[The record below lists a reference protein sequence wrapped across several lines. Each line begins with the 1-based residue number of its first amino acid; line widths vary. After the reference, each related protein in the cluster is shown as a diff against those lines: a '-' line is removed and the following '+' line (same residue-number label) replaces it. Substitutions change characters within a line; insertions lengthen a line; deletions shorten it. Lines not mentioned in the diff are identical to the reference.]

1 MKKSLLFF
9 YVLFCVSVYEVHAQ
23 NQKLVSSVSNK
34 GVPYNKYLSV
44 DESYY
49 KVATTFST
57 HKTKTNLS
65 PLSNSLKVGSTYYDL
80 QSNASMSRRII
91 AHGNGTVSMIWTM
104 STDGPTAYNTRG
116 TGYNFFNPSLPGN
129 HLLYP
134 SGPTARLEGSTKTGF
149 PSLAVLEDTTE
160 LVMAHFGTAG
170 DYKMGTNTGLGS
182 GAWVFKNA
190 NAMTVYDGF
199 STVWCRIATGG
210 QDKKTIHIIGTYN
223 DETAPK
229 VKLKGVTNPLV
240 YSMSADAGVGWDQQ
254 SVVLPGY
261 DSTRYVDGSAEN
273 YSMDANDSIV
283 AIVSS
288 ALEGDVT
295 LWKSTNNG
303 TSFTRTF
310 VDSFIYAPT
319 IDSALVNDTVW
330 TSDGGSSVVID
341 AAGKVHVAY
350 SGVRISKTDFFPG
363 DMKLTYWN
371 DANKQQIVIPI
382 TLDDVDGSQNS
393 GDESGTYEIG
403 DSTTVLTTPITIDDG
418 RYGNSALLTEP
429 SIAVD
434 GNNVFIL
441 FSLPRDNDR
450 TSANDTTDK
459 SFRDIWIV
467 ASQDGGATWGKI
479 QNISCTPQEEEF
491 YITMAKNASGN
502 YLHLL
507 YQWDTEPGTIVL
519 HSNPADFNEIRY
531 GIINKAAVLAGTANC
546 QMGVIGVN
554 EIANDQFGVINN
566 FPNPTSGITYFNL
579 NVRESKNLTLT
590 IFNSLGQ
597 TVYTYSNK
605 YSVGNHTLSVDA
617 SKFASGIYS
626 YSISSGDAAV
636 SGKFIKE

>member
-1 MKKSLLFF
+1 
-9 YVLFCVSVYEVHAQ
+9 
-23 NQKLVSSVSNK
+23 
-34 GVPYNKYLSV
+34 
-44 DESYY
+44 
-49 KVATTFST
+49 
-57 HKTKTNLS
+57 
-65 PLSNSLKVGSTYYDL
+65 
-80 QSNASMSRRII
+80 MSRRII

-104 STDGPTAYNTRG
+104 STDGPTAFNARG
-116 TGYNFFNPSLPGN
+116 TGYNFYDPALPGN

-134 SGPTARLEGSTKTGF
+134 GGPTARLESVKTGF
-149 PSLAVLEDTTE
+149 TNIAELDGGE
-160 LVMAHFGTAG
+160 LVIAHDGTAG
-170 DYKMGTNTGLGS
+170 DFYLGTKATLGS
-182 GAWVFKNA
+182 GTW
-190 NAMTVYDGF
+190 
-199 STVWCRIATGG
+199 STFMKTFASTTLSGKGALWAKIGTGG
-210 QDKKTIHIIGTYN
+210 PDGKSIHIIANYSDTNVVLNG
-223 DETAPK
+223 
-229 VKLKGVTNPLV
+229 VKEPMV
-240 YSMSADAGVGWDQQ
+240 YCLSKDGGGAWDQQ
-254 SVVLPGY
+254 STVLPGY
-261 DSTRYVDGSAEN
+261 NNTRLLVGSAEN
-273 YSMDANDSIV
+273 YALDVNSSNV
-283 AIVSS
+283 AIVNSS
-288 ALEGDVT
+288 LGGDAT
-295 LWKSTNNG
+295 LWKSTDNG
-303 TSFTRTF
+303 DTFIRTYI
-310 VDSFIYAPT
+310 DSFPYAPDIDLTNTTDT
-319 IDSALVNDTVW
+319 IW
-330 TSDGGSSVVID
+330 TSDGGSTVVVD
-341 AAGKVHVAY
+341 ETGKVHVAY
-350 SGVRISKTDFFPG
+350 SGVRISKNEFFPG

-371 DANKQQIVIPI
+371 DVDKIQVEIPI
-382 TLDDVDGSQNS
+382 TLNDVDGSQNS
-393 GDESGTYEIG
+393 GDASGTYEIG
-403 DSTTVLTTPITIDDG
+403 NNTTVLNNPATIEDG

-441 FSLPRDNDR
+441 FSLPRDND
-450 TSANDTTDK
+450 S
-459 SFRDIWIV
+459 IV
-467 ASQDGGATWGKI
+467 ADYPTYDDTVKTGFQRILFVNRSMQTIEEHSKGKI

-507 YQWDTEPGTIVL
+507 YQLDNEPGTIVL
-519 HSNPADFNEIRY
+519 HSNPADYNEIRY

>member
-34 GVPYNKYLSV
+34 GVPYNKHLAI
-44 DESYY
+44 DDSYY

-65 PLSNSLKVGSTYYDL
+65 PLSNSLKVGTTKYDL

-160 LVMAHFGTAG
+160 LVMAHFSAAG
-170 DYKMGTNTGLGS
+170 DYQLGTNQGLGS
-182 GAWVFKNA
+182 GTWAFNPA

-240 YSMSADAGVGWDQQ
+240 YSMSADAGGGWDQQ

-288 ALEGDVT
+288 ALDGDVT

-341 AAGKVHVAY
+341 ATGKVHVAY

-371 DANKQQIVIPI
+371 DANKQQVVIPI
-382 TLDDVDGSQNS
+382 TLNDVDGSQNAGNAS
-393 GDESGTYEIG
+393 NAYEVGTQ
-403 DSTTVLTTPITIDDG
+403 TTVLQNPATATDG
-418 RYGNSALLTEP
+418 RYGNSAILTEP

-441 FSLPRDNDR
+441 FSLVTDAD
-450 TSANDTTDK
+450 STTDGQ

-467 ASQDGGATWGKI
+467 ASQDGGATWGHI
-479 QNISCTPQEEEF
+479 QNLTCSQGDEE
-491 YITMAKNASGN
+491 YYVTMAKNASGN
-502 YLHLL
+502 YLHVL
-507 YQWDTEPGTIVL
+507 YQLDNEPGTIVL
-519 HSNPADFNEIRY
+519 HKDVDAINYLQY
-531 GIINKAAVLAGTANC
+531 GVINKAAVLAGTANC